1 MVVGELFNK
10 SGIYKR
16 QEGVNMSKGKK
27 RKKQSKRQ
35 SPKLIFWIVG
45 IIAICIG
52 GLLFISNTTTKVE
65 AFDYD
70 QQPFLGEESA
80 PVQIVEFGDYKC
92 PICKNFNESFFPQIE
107 KDFIDSGKAKFYFM
121 NYSFIN
127 IDSIRSAKFG
137 ESVYQELGNKT
148 FWEFHKL
155 IYEKQ
160 PNDLRYERMDYFT
173 EAFLEDTLKEIV
185 SEQDAQKVV
194 ESYKNNQSEPA
205 WNIDMKAANKLGI
218 AGTPTIYVN
227 GEKFEGNSYVDFKE
241 MVENAANGE

>member
-1 MVVGELFNK
+1 
-10 SGIYKR
+10 
-16 QEGVNMSKGKK
+16 MSKGKK
-27 RKKQSKRQ
+27 RKKQSKKQ

-137 ESVYQELGNKT
+137 EAVYQELGNKT

-155 IYEKQ
+155 LYEKQ
-160 PNDLRYERMDYFT
+160 PNDLKYERMDYFT
-173 EAFLEDTLKEIV
+173 GAFLEDTLKEIV
-185 SEQDAQKVV
+185 SEQDAQNVV
-194 ESYKNNQSEPA
+194 ESFKNNQSETA

-227 GEKFEGNSYVDFKE
+227 GEKFEGNSYDDFKE